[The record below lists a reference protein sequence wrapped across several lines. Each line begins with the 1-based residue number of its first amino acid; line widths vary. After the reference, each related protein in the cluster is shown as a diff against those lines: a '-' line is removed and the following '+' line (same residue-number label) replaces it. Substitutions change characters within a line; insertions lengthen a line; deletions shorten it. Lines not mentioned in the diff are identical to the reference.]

1 MLERRAGLLSGADAS
16 NFVHILIKPFRLDI
30 SASSKVPVIL
40 GAYRKGE
47 IPLMERSA
55 RLAFG
60 LGIGEFDALVM
71 IATIDEVL
79 DDKVF
84 DRVSFCDIRLL
95 RLFHDYGGFEGRSDI
110 DCIIWGGSRSLRF

>member
-1 MLERRAGLLSGADAS
+1 
-16 NFVHILIKPFRLDI
+16 
-30 SASSKVPVIL
+30 
-40 GAYRKGE
+40 
-47 IPLMERSA
+47 
-55 RLAFG
+55 
-60 LGIGEFDALVM
+60 M

-110 DCIIWGGSRSLRF
+110 DCIMGWLEVAALLTVVDHWALSMTSKIPCRRMTNES